1 MKQLIISAL
10 VAMMFASCTQSY
22 NINGQYY
29 DLGRL
34 QETGVD
40 SVIVAHDPS
49 FHDLDSSKSVVMFC
63 PPDGT
68 GECLYLKIGTSNGQ
82 TTRYYLAE

>member
-40 SVIVAHDPS
+40 SVIVAEDPR
-49 FHDLDSSKSVVMFC
+49 FVFDGAFGSSATYAADDDFLIFSK
-63 PPDGT
+63 
-68 GECLYLKIGTSNGQ
+68 GTSIGGK
-82 TTRYYLAE
+82 TRYYLCN